1 MPFQPINSCFS
12 YSLFLTKEVISGV
25 IVTRKGKGAMAISN
39 SIGSNVFDILICLG
53 LPWFLETVI
62 INTNSS
68 VKIYSGGIFYSTA
81 ILLSTVLMLVL
92 SFIINKWKL
101 NKKLGL
107 ILMILWI
114 IVTVVTCLFELNVFG
129 EFTLPLCE

>member
-1 MPFQPINSCFS
+1 
-12 YSLFLTKEVISGV
+12 
-25 IVTRKGKGAMAISN
+25 MAISN